1 MAKEKQKRSPELVRL
16 YFAAGLVAASYT
28 FFKLYKVLSFSEET
42 VQGVSRWGGLLA
54 LGLANTLV
62 IGLIIFIVARA
73 LAKVYFERRS
83 GILGSRIR
91 TKLVIAFLAV
101 GIVPSAMLYV
111 MGRPYILKN
120 VERWFSPETA
130 RLIQDGGEVSRAFKN
145 EHLAR
150 ARRDAEAAFRLNQ
163 MPQHALSLLE
173 LDFCSDSKQ
182 TALRDKISAPA
193 LPPEFLVGSDPS
205 AAIAIEAGSDGNWY
219 IGRHGAWTSGRLVPR
234 DTMESLARLERR
246 QEEAQQIKGLT
257 SMLVGFTDNVLLFMT
272 LLTIFAAVW
281 TGLTLSKAIAE
292 PVRALAK
299 AAQRVGM
306 GDLNV
311 ALSEEGADELAF
323 LSRTFNAMT
332 QELKASN
339 QEIKLNAQRID
350 MQRAYL
356 NQLLDALPVGVL
368 SISADGQLRT
378 CNNTAQLWLGMD
390 SFDPEEKYFS
400 DLAWLARLGNMPDLL
415 AKARQVGKPVHQE
428 LRIGREGEGRPV
440 KVVVV
445 PLSAGGELT
454 VMEDLS
460 LLAQAEKKAA
470 WQEVARRMA
479 HEVKNPLT
487 PIKLTAQR
495 LARREREGRLEPQA
509 VTEGAETILAEVESL
524 ARLVDSFT
532 TFAKL
537 PAPQPSQCDA
547 CELLRQVYAL
557 YASSQ
562 EKADFE
568 LLLPA
573 LFINAN
579 WDSDMVK
586 RALINF
592 TDNAVH
598 AIQGGGKISFE
609 ASLQGD
615 AVRLSVRDN
624 GSGVPTE
631 IRPHLF
637 EPYFST
643 KRSGTGLGLAIS
655 RKIAED
661 HGGVAGY
668 EALDQ
673 GSLFYLELPAGL

>member
-1 MAKEKQKRSPELVRL
+1 MATEKPKRAPELARL

-28 FFKLYKVLSFSEET
+28 FFKLYKMLSFSEES
-42 VQGVSRWGGLLA
+42 VLGVSRWGGLLA

-73 LAKVYFERRS
+73 LAKIYFERRS
-83 GILGSRIR
+83 GILGSMIR

-101 GIVPSAMLYV
+101 GIVPSAMLFV

-120 VERWFSPETA
+120 VERWFAPETA
-130 RLIQDGGEVSRAFKN
+130 RLIRDGGEISRMHKN

-150 ARRDAEAAFRLNQ
+150 VQRDAEAAYRLDQ
-163 MPQHALSLLE
+163 TPQQAMSFFE

-182 TALRDKISAPA
+182 TAMSNDISPPA
-193 LPPEFLVGSDPS
+193 LSGGSELGL
-205 AAIAIEAGSDGNWY
+205 AFTVEAGNDGTWY
-219 IGRHGAWTSGRLVPR
+219 IGRHGAWTAGRLLPR
-234 DTMESLARLERR
+234 DIQDSLARLERR
-246 QEEAQQIKGLT
+246 QEEAHQIKGLT
-257 SMLVGFTDNVLLFMT
+257 NILVGFTDNVLLFMT

-281 TGLTLSKAIAE
+281 TGLTLSRAIAE

-306 GDLNV
+306 GDLDV
-311 ALSEEGADELAF
+311 ALPEDGADELAF

-332 QELKASN
+332 RDLKASN
-339 QEIKLNAQRID
+339 QEIELHSQRIER
-350 MQRAYL
+350 QRAYL

-378 CNNTAQLWLGMD
+378 CNNTSQAWLGME
-390 SFDPEEKYFS
+390 SFDPEENYWS
-400 DLAWLARLGNMPDLL
+400 DPGWLSRLGDLPDLL
-415 AKARQVGKPVHQE
+415 IQARQAGKPLEEE

-440 KVVVV
+440 KAVAV
-445 PLSAGGELT
+445 PLSSGGELA

-460 LLAQAEKKAA
+460 LLAQAEKRAA

-495 LARREREGRLEPQA
+495 LVRRVREGRLEPQA
-509 VTEGAETILAEVESL
+509 VIEGAETILTEVESL
-524 ARLVDSFT
+524 AKLVDSFT
-532 TFAKL
+532 SFAKL
-537 PAPQPSQCDA
+537 PAPQPIQCDA
-547 CELLRQVYAL
+547 CELLRQVHAL

-568 LLLPA
+568 ILLPA
-573 LFINAN
+573 PFINVN
-579 WDSDMVK
+579 WDADMVK

-592 TDNAVH
+592 ADNAVH
-598 AIQGGGKISFE
+598 AIQGRGKITLE
-609 ASLQGD
+609 AKVLGEK
-615 AVRLSVRDN
+615 VRLSVQDN
-624 GSGVPTE
+624 GPGVPLE

-643 KRSGTGLGLAIS
+643 KRSGTGLGLAIA

-661 HGGVAGY
+661 HGGAAGY
-668 EALDQ
+668 EGLEQ
-673 GSLFYLELPAGL
+673 GSLFYLELPVV